1 MYCRILFLFCTLALW
16 LPTYAF
22 AVGVEVAVKGL
33 DDELRKNV
41 LARLELYLHREN
53 PRLSVHDIQRLHNKA
68 DENIRAALLPFGYYE
83 PEISATLREEAQL
96 FQAEYEISPGEPV
109 RVSVVDLKVTGA
121 GGAGLDQILEQ
132 FPLQPGDILNQDTYE
147 KGKQAITLAAMR
159 RGFMKANFAVRELRI
174 DRGEK
179 TAEIHLT
186 LDTGPQFVFGETTFE
201 DDALTPELLNR
212 YLPYQQG
219 DPYRPGKL
227 LELQKI
233 LYRTEYFSKVVA
245 EGRVDEA
252 DDLSVPVH
260 VRLATLELTNRYSIG
275 LGYAT
280 DTGARARLEW
290 RNRLLNRRGH
300 QVRASVQASQYDS
313 NLGLNYGIPWRDPKS
328 DSSAYNLEYHEQTW
342 EDTDTRLLSA
352 GVQLEHRGE
361 LIRHGASLEFRNEDY
376 NVGVTSG
383 SSMLVVPTYTGTA
396 VWADNLL
403 NTKYG
408 LDLSLSVS
416 GAFESML
423 SDSSF
428 VKTVLDGKTII
439 SFLPGWRF
447 IGRGS
452 LGTTF
457 VDDIN
462 SLPPSLRFYAGGD
475 QSVRGYGY
483 KELGTTDSSGAVVGG
498 RYLVVGSGEV
508 EKSLTEEWSCA
519 AFWDVGNAVDDLS
532 LDFKQGVGL
541 GVRYRLPFGQIRL
554 DVASAV
560 SEEGLPL
567 RLHLTVGAD
576 L

>member
-1 MYCRILFLFCTLALW
+1 MVLW
-16 LPTYAF
+16 LPICVF
-22 AVGVEVAVKGL
+22 AVSVEVTVKGL
-33 DDELRKNV
+33 DGELYKNV

-53 PRLSVHDIQRLHNKA
+53 PRLSVHDIQRLHRKA
-68 DENIRAALLPFGYYE
+68 DENIRAALAPLGYYD
-83 PEISATLREEAQL
+83 PEISAALREKDEV
-96 FQAEYEISPGEPV
+96 FRAEYEVSAGEPV
-109 RVSVVDLKVTGA
+109 RVSVVDLKITGA
-121 GGAGLDQILEQ
+121 GSSSLDKIFEQ
-132 FPLQPGDILNQDTYE
+132 FPLQPGDTLNQQKYE
-147 KGKQAITLAAMR
+147 KGKKAITLAAMR

-201 DDALTPELLNR
+201 DGPLKTELLRR
-212 YLPYQQG
+212 YLPYQPG

-233 LYRTEYFSKVVA
+233 LYRTEYFNKVAA
-245 EGRVDEA
+245 EGQVDAAREFA
-252 DDLSVPVH
+252 VPLN
-260 VRLATLELTNRYSIG
+260 VRLATPELLNRYSIG

-290 RNRLLNRRGH
+290 RNRLFNRSGH
-300 QVRASVQASQYDS
+300 QVRASIQASQYDS
-313 NLGLNYGIPWRDPKS
+313 NLGLNYGIPWRDPKT
-328 DSSAYNLEYHEQTW
+328 DSFAYNLEYHEQSW
-342 EDTDTRLLSA
+342 EDTDTKLLSA

-361 LIRHGASLEFRNEDY
+361 LVRHGGSLEFRNEDY

-383 SSMLVVPTYTGTA
+383 SSLLVVPTYTGTA

-416 GAFESML
+416 GAVENVL

-428 VKTVLDGKTII
+428 VKTVLGGKTII
-439 SFLPGWRF
+439 SFLPEWRF

-475 QSVRGYGY
+475 QSIRGYAY
-483 KELGTTDSSGAVVGG
+483 KELGTRDSSGAVVGG
-498 RYLVVGSGEV
+498 RYLVVGSGEF
-508 EKSLTEEWSCA
+508 ERSLTEKWSCA
-519 AFWDVGNAVDDLS
+519 TFWDAGNAVDDLS

-541 GVRYRLPFGQIRL
+541 GVRYRLPFGQVRL
-554 DVASAV
+554 DVASAI